1 MKIYK
6 LEIIAAFFCA
16 ILFYNSQTSAAESTS
31 SQIQQALDFVASDR
45 RLVSDNF
52 GGRTV
57 YRLKDE
63 SSDPTEASFDLKQA
77 TDDYQIKPEYLRSI
91 PADTYPN
98 ALIFGSAV
106 KLDMSGFYEFFST
119 GDDISTFKAYIAE
132 FNAEGGLSKVTP
144 IEEGKTVLVTG
155 LRSSESVAKAKNV
168 IEKYCALHNLSLAE
182 YYDKNKKENP
192 MIQEIVES
200 GASEVT
206 VQVNKETNNYTFK
219 VNYVDAAKG
228 GDLSFDLYSA
238 IMNQSADS
246 LNRKYA
252 KVSVNE
258 KYLLTGNIY
267 PFDYVVISGRTMNDL
282 NAVFNRVRYDYLVS
296 NQNATLTSSNKPVET
311 SQTAEILPM
320 DVSPG
325 TPLSNGINGTFLN
338 KLGTVEK
345 YISGNT
351 IAAQFGLADGTDWD
365 ALGKASTTF
374 QKITNSAGATDSAGI
389 AVSPTQKG
397 YAGLTT
403 YNKPIFDAAMGA
415 NRVSEK
421 TYFSGLPKLSVAA
434 YLSDFSVEYP
444 PSGSVEPSS
453 PAN

>member
-1 MKIYK
+1 M
-6 LEIIAAFFCA
+6 
-16 ILFYNSQTSAAESTS
+16 
-31 SQIQQALDFVASDR
+31 
-45 RLVSDNF
+45 
-52 GGRTV
+52 
-57 YRLKDE
+57 
-63 SSDPTEASFDLKQA
+63 
-77 TDDYQIKPEYLRSI
+77 
-91 PADTYPN
+91 
-98 ALIFGSAV
+98 
-106 KLDMSGFYEFFST
+106 
-119 GDDISTFKAYIAE
+119 
-132 FNAEGGLSKVTP
+132 
-144 IEEGKTVLVTG
+144 TG

-246 LNRKYA
+246 LNRKYS

-325 TPLSNGINGTFLN
+325 TPLSNGINGTF
-338 KLGTVEK
+338 
-345 YISGNT
+345 
-351 IAAQFGLADGTDWD
+351 
-365 ALGKASTTF
+365 
-374 QKITNSAGATDSAGI
+374 
-389 AVSPTQKG
+389 
-397 YAGLTT
+397 
-403 YNKPIFDAAMGA
+403 
-415 NRVSEK
+415 
-421 TYFSGLPKLSVAA
+421 
-434 YLSDFSVEYP
+434 
-444 PSGSVEPSS
+444 
-453 PAN
+453 